1 MNRRVVWI
9 AVAAAAVAALLA
21 WLLLGGGGTPRPPA
35 AVIAVEPPTPTPAPE
50 QRILLLFTAND
61 GLLHPEL
68 RSVPLP
74 AEVQERVRVVV
85 RELLAGSSEKRPSP
99 VPYPA
104 ELLGVY
110 VDQAG
115 HAFVDLSPPPTPL
128 GGAQT
133 ELLFAYAVVDSVLFN
148 CPELNGVQLL
158 FGGREVQTLT
168 GHLDLSR
175 PLALNKA
182 FIGTS

>member
-1 MNRRVVWI
+1 MSRRVLWI
-9 AVAAAAVAALLA
+9 ALAGAVVAALLA
-21 WLLLGGGGTPRPPA
+21 WMLLGGRGARRPPA
-35 AVIAVEPPTPTPAPE
+35 AVVAVEEATPTPAPE
-50 QRILLLFTAND
+50 QRILLLFTAAD

-74 AEVQERVRVVV
+74 ADVQERARVVV
-85 RELLAGSSEKRPSP
+85 RELLAGSTENRPSP

-110 VDQAG
+110 VDTAG
-115 HAFVDLSPPPTPL
+115 HAFIDLSPPPATL

-148 CPELNGVQLL
+148 CPELNAVQLL
-158 FGGREVQTLT
+158 FGGREVTTLT

-175 PLALNKA
+175 PLTLNKA

>member
-1 MNRRVVWI
+1 MNRRLAWI
-9 AVAAAAVAALLA
+9 AVGAAVVAALLA
-21 WLLLGGGGTPRPPA
+21 WLLLGGGRVPTQPT

-50 QRILLLFTAND
+50 QRILLLFTADD

-74 AEVQERVRVVV
+74 ADVQERVRVVV
-85 RELLAGSSEKRPSP
+85 QELLAGSAEQRPSP
-99 VPYPA
+99 IPYPA
-104 ELLGVY
+104 QLLGAY
-110 VDQAG
+110 VDQSG

-133 ELLFAYAVVDSVLFN
+133 ELVFAYAVVDSVLFN
-148 CPELNGVQLL
+148 CPELNAVQLL
-158 FGGREVQTLT
+158 FGGREVTTLT
-168 GHLDLSR
+168 GHLDLSH

>member
-1 MNRRVVWI
+1 MTRRVAWI
-9 AVAAAAVAALLA
+9 ALAAAVVAALLA
-21 WLLLGGGGTPRPPA
+21 WLLLGGGRVPRPPA

-50 QRILLLFTAND
+50 QRILLLFTADD

-74 AEVQERVRVVV
+74 ADVQERVRVVV
-85 RELLAGSSEKRPSP
+85 RELLAGSAEQRPSP

-104 ELLGVY
+104 TLLGVY

-148 CPELNGVQLL
+148 CPELRAVQLL
-158 FGGREVQTLT
+158 FGGREVTTLT
-168 GHLDLSR
+168 GHLDLSH